1 MHLPMSFIIDHTSGE
16 VITASDACDYV
27 IDHIMFDSRK
37 QNVGSFTLFVNL
49 SGERK
54 HIAAAREKGVRVV
67 LTKTVLEADEGETI
81 IVVDNVLDELQK
93 LAANYRAKSNTK
105 FIGVTGSNGK
115 TIVKEWLYFVLTDKF
130 HCGKS
135 PASYNSQLG
144 VPLSI
149 LSIVEQNEIAIIEAG
164 ISMTGEMDKL
174 QEMICP
180 EIGIL
185 TTMGDAHSDGFESF
199 NKKLEQKLVLFKDC
213 KKLITEINSK
223 VKKSDLNILTDTEL
237 ITWSF
242 DDNDSVY
249 SAKCEVVENSARI
262 SIQGKNSVEF
272 NFSHTD
278 QASITNI
285 INVVILALE
294 LEIPKNYIQSKIDN
308 IQPVSLRL
316 ELKKAARNCLLINDS
331 YNADLT
337 SLQNAL
343 DFSITQKNNR
353 SLTLII
359 SEFDQQSNSSS
370 FNARLNKL
378 IKSYPIDELYYVGDG
393 ELNIDAD
400 FLFKNT
406 KDLLSFIIKNK
417 PTDQLILIKGARRF
431 KLETIANFLEENQ
444 HRTILH
450 TNLQVLKDNISFFK
464 SVINE
469 STKIMAVIKAG
480 AYGSDSLTIGK
491 YLESSGVDYLAVAY
505 IEEGIELRNEGIQS
519 PIMVMNPD
527 PSLFNLAVEY
537 NLEPE
542 IYSFHQL
549 HQIKILGEINV
560 HIKIDS
566 GMNRLGFKES
576 DLRELIEVIKRN
588 KNIQIKS
595 VFSHLSSADDSTE
608 NDYSRKQDSI
618 FNSIFDKLCESL
630 EYKPLKHICNS
641 HAAISFPEMHHDMI
655 RIGIGMHGLMA
666 DKNLYSTHTLVT
678 CISQVKEIES
688 GDTVGYNQA
697 FIASRKMKI
706 ATVSIGYADGFSRKH
721 GHGNSLLFINGK
733 ACPTVG
739 NISMDSCSID
749 VTDIDCSAGDEVV
762 VFENKEQL
770 FALCKTG
777 EVIPYEFICG
787 IGKRVARKFSLE

>member
-16 VITASDACDYV
+16 VIAASDACDHAV
-27 IDHIMFDSRK
+27 DHIMFDSRK
-37 QNVGSFTLFVNL
+37 QNVGSFTLFVHL
-49 SGERK
+49 SGERR
-54 HIAAAREKGVRVV
+54 HLVNAREKGVRVV
-67 LTKTVLEADEGETI
+67 MTNTVVEADNGETI
-81 IVVDNVLDELQK
+81 IIVDNVLDELQN
-93 LAANYRAKSNTK
+93 LAASYRAKSDAK

-115 TIVKEWLYFVLTDKF
+115 TIIKEWLYFVLADRIN
-130 HCGKS
+130 CGKS

-149 LSIVEQNEIAIIEAG
+149 LSIVKQNEIAIIEAG
-164 ISMTGEMDKL
+164 ISMKGEMGKL

-199 NKKLEQKLVLFKDC
+199 GEKLNQKLILFKEC

-223 VKKSDLNILTDTEL
+223 VKKSDLNLLSNTEL

-242 DDNDSVY
+242 DDNDCVY
-249 SAKCEVVENSARI
+249 FATYEIRENAARI
-262 SIQGKNSVEF
+262 ILQGKNSVEF
-272 NFSHTD
+272 NFFHTD
-278 QASITNI
+278 YASITNI

-294 LEIPKNYIQSKIDN
+294 LGVPKNYIQSKVKT

-370 FNARLNKL
+370 FNTRLNQL
-378 IKSYPIDELYYVGDG
+378 IKSYPIDNLYYVGEG
-393 ELNIDAD
+393 EVNVDAE
-400 FLFKNT
+400 FIFKST
-406 KDLLSFIIKNK
+406 KELLGFIIKNK

-450 TNLQVLKDNISFFK
+450 TNLQVLKNNISYFK
-464 SVINE
+464 SVLNK

-491 YLESSGVDYLAVAY
+491 YLESIGIDYLAVAY

-549 HQIKILGEINV
+549 REINDLGEINV

-576 DLRELIEVIKRN
+576 DQTELIEFIERN

-595 VFSHLSSADDSTE
+595 IFSHLSSADDNNE
-608 NDYSRKQDSI
+608 NDYSRKQNSI
-618 FNSIFDKLCESL
+618 FNLIFDRLCESL
-630 EYKPLKHICNS
+630 NYKPLKHICNS

-655 RIGIGMHGLMA
+655 RIGIGMHGLMT
-666 DKNLYSTHTLVT
+666 DNNLYSTHRLVT
-678 CISQVKEIES
+678 YISQVKEIES

-697 FIASRKMKI
+697 FTASRKMKI
-706 ATVSIGYADGFSRKH
+706 ATVSMGYADGISRKH
-721 GHGNSLLFINGK
+721 GHGNSLLFIKGK

-770 FALCKTG
+770 FTLCKTG
-777 EVIPYEFICG
+777 EAIPYEFICG